1 MLINKMGEA
10 ILCDFGVSRI
20 LVENGTLAGTS
31 TLKGCYRWM
40 AIELINSAEAEQGDG
55 NRQLY
60 TKESDVWAFGMITYV
75 CTAFL
80 HSYE

>member
-10 ILCDFGVSRI
+10 ILCDFGVSRV

-40 AIELINSAEAEQGDG
+40 AIELISSAEAEQGDG
-55 NRQLY
+55 NRQPY
-60 TKESDVWAFGMITYV
+60 TKESDVWAFGMVTYV
-75 CTAFL
+75 CTTFL
-80 HSYE
+80 HPYE